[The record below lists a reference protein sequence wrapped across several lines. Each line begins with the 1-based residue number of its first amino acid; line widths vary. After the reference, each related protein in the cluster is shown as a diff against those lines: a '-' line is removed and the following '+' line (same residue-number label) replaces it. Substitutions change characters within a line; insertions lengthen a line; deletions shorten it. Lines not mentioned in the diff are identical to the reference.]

1 MLLSNLKLKPR
12 EFIKYK
18 FFNSLFLGL
27 SVGSIFTIYS
37 PLNPSIYSIGGILL
51 AIGMTVVAKFYE
63 KILNIEY
70 FFKISL
76 AVEFII
82 LFIVL
87 FYLFKPFGYMT
98 ALLIYTGYQLTFMF
112 GSYLLRAETLLLRK
126 NKLLSLVDISK
137 QLGNLSGMLISF
149 LFYKVI
155 NQFFTITTNSDKVY
169 AVHFI
174 LLLTELIIIYFI
186 SRSFITPNKN
196 KRDKNKS

>member
-1 MLLSNLKLKPR
+1 MQNSNLHLKPK

-27 SVGSIFTIYS
+27 SVGSIFTIYT

-51 AIGMTVVAKFYE
+51 AIGMIIVAKFYE

-76 AVEFII
+76 AVELII

-98 ALLIYTGYQLTFMF
+98 ALLIYTGYQLTFIF
-112 GSYLLRAETLLLRK
+112 GSYLIRAETLLLKK
-126 NKLLSLVDISK
+126 NKLLSLIDISK
-137 QLGNLSGMLISF
+137 QLGSLFGMLVSF

-155 NQFFTITTNSDKVY
+155 EHYFSITTNSDKVY
-169 AVHFI
+169 ALHFM
-174 LLLTELIIIYFI
+174 LLVTELIIIYFI
-186 SRSFITPNKN
+186 FRSFITPNKN

>member
-87 FYLFKPFGYMT
+87 FYLFKPFEYMT